1 MTTIHPHINI
11 YTLDHARSFTNY
23 GRHARVIAG
32 RDTQTGEL
40 YARVDLVHGLRAP
53 TIPEIL
59 RVAKQDT
66 DTQGKWELATVETES
81 PTRGGHDA
89 IHYTFKR
96 P

>member
-1 MTTIHPHINI
+1 MNSPHPHVNQH
-11 YTLDHARSFTNY
+11 TPDHARSFTNY

-40 YARVDLVHGLRAP
+40 HARVDLVHGLRPP

-59 RVAKQDT
+59 RVAKHDT
-66 DTQGKWELATVETES
+66 DTRGKWQLSTIETES
-81 PTRGGHDA
+81 PTRAGHDA